1 MPQVRITANPVAS
14 RTVVRVGDVVNLS
27 DEDARL
33 LIRIGKAERIAT
45 GANPAPAAALL
56 RSPKQR
62 GQTASKGPYP

>member
-1 MPQVRITANPVAS
+1 MPQVRITANTVAN

-56 RSPKQR
+56 RSPKPR